1 MKAWNSEKGFGFC
14 ALDGMAA
21 DIFVHIADCIGTQPQ
36 VGDVISFETEP
47 SHKKDGTTN
56 FKAKNVTG
64 GSAPLKRDFG
74 LGKKDDEPAAAAA
87 PALDLASL
95 GLQGGAL
102 GVPGLSLG
110 IPGLAGLVPGLGLGG
125 MSLPGL
131 SAEHLAA
138 LAQPQ
143 MIPGL
148 TPGLVSAA
156 PGMAGFPTMPL
167 VGAGLPAMGY
177 VDPGDWIATGQ
188 LGVPDVV
195 ILDHRGARYHE
206 DLLALEPMRE
216 HARIIADNVLS
227 PGASESRERFCRFRF
242 RGPGD
247 QGLCS

>member
-1 MKAWNSEKGFGFC
+1 MTAVPIWQNPSSDD
-14 ALDGMAA
+14 A
-21 DIFVHIADCIGTQPQ
+21 CIRFDPAKTLYSLNRNRAKSRFQRVQG
-36 VGDVISFETEP
+36 FETEP

-102 GVPGLSLG
+102 GIPGLSLG

-177 VDPGDWIATGQ
+177 VDPGTAASGEVTGTAPA
-188 LGVPDVV
+188 V
-195 ILDHRGARYHE
+195 
-206 DLLALEPMRE
+206 
-216 HARIIADNVLS
+216 
-227 PGASESRERFCRFRF
+227 
-242 RGPGD
+242 
-247 QGLCS
+247 